1 MYSRVRDFGV
11 IQAIFV
17 APFVLLG
24 ATFVSVALPAPA
36 RAEERV
42 VQATRPPPNSLEYVV
57 TGVALSAETVA
68 SPADMCPDDEEETP
82 CILERGLGL
91 GIRAGYRT
99 RGAWYAGG
107 AYEFSRHESS
117 NLLRLAIM
125 QQLRA
130 EVRYYMDLGTRAT
143 PYLGF
148 GVGAVIY
155 GNEWGADTGGVA
167 GMLGPGIEF
176 AVTPDL
182 SVGAALFYRPMVLRA
197 YEDTVDQRRADSLF
211 GFGATHL
218 VGLEL
223 IIELR
228 DPLPRW

>member
-1 MYSRVRDFGV
+1 MALSIAFL
-11 IQAIFV
+11 A
-17 APFVLLG
+17 
-24 ATFVSVALPAPA
+24 VSTAAL
-36 RAEERV
+36 AEEPLD
-42 VQATRPPPNSLEYVV
+42 QATRPPPNSLEYLV
-57 TGVALSAETVA
+57 TGVALSAEAVA
-68 SPADMCPDDEEETP
+68 SPADLCPDDEETP

-176 AVTPDL
+176 AVTQDL
-182 SVGAALFYRPMVLRA
+182 SVGAALFYRPMLMRA
-197 YEDTVDQRRADSLF
+197 YDDTTGQRRADNAF
-211 GFGATHL
+211 GFGTTHL
-218 VGLEL
+218 LGLEL
-223 IIELR
+223 IVELR

>member
-1 MYSRVRDFGV
+1 MKAF
-11 IQAIFV
+11 FV
-17 APFVLLG
+17 ASFVPLAVGTAVLAVA
-24 ATFVSVALPAPA
+24 ATAV
-36 RAEERV
+36 AEEPLD
-42 VQATRPPPNSLEYVV
+42 QATRPPPNSLEYLV
-57 TGVALSAETVA
+57 TGVALSAEAVA
-68 SPADMCPDDEEETP
+68 SPADLCPDDEETP

-167 GMLGPGIEF
+167 GMFGPGVEF
-176 AVTPDL
+176 SVTQDL
-182 SVGAALFYRPMVLRA
+182 SVGAALYYRPMVLRA
-197 YEDTVDQRRADSLF
+197 YEDTTDQRRADNLF
-211 GFGATHL
+211 GFGTTHL

-223 IIELR
+223 IVELR

>member
-1 MYSRVRDFGV
+1 MK
-11 IQAIFV
+11 AIFV
-17 APFVLLG
+17 APFVPVPASALALTLTAAAG
-24 ATFVSVALPAPA
+24 AQEPAA
-36 RAEERV
+36 
-42 VQATRPPPNSLEYVV
+42 QAARPPPNSLEYLV

-68 SPADMCPDDEEETP
+68 SPADMCPDVEATP

-91 GIRAGYRT
+91 GIRGGYRT

-130 EVRYYMDLGTRAT
+130 EVRYYMDLETRAT

-155 GNEWGADTGGVA
+155 GNEWGADTGGVT

-176 AVTPDL
+176 AVTPEL
-182 SVGAALFYRPMVLRA
+182 SVGAALYYRPMVLRA
-197 YEDTVDQRRADSLF
+197 YEDTADQRRADNLF
-211 GFGATHL
+211 GFGTTHL
-218 VGLEL
+218 VALEL
-223 IIELR
+223 IVELR
-228 DPLPRW
+228 DALPRW

>member
-1 MYSRVRDFGV
+1 MWGFDVMK
-11 IQAIFV
+11 AIFV
-17 APFVLLG
+17 ASFVPLPAG
-24 ATFVSVALPAPA
+24 IVALTLSASA
-36 RAEERV
+36 TAEEPQA
-42 VQATRPPPNSLEYVV
+42 QATRPPPNSLEYLV
-57 TGVALSAETVA
+57 TGLALSAETVA
-68 SPADMCPDDEEETP
+68 SPADMCPDDEATP

-176 AVTPDL
+176 AVTPEL

-197 YEDTVDQRRADSLF
+197 YEDTADQRRADNLF
-211 GFGATHL
+211 GFGTTHL

-223 IIELR
+223 IVELR